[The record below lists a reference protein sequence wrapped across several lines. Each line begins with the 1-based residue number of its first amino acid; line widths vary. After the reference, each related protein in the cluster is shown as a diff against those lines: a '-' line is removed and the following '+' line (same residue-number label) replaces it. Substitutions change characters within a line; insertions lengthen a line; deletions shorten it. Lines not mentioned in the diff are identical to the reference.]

1 MMRTL
6 SFEWILTMDKPA
18 SQTERSRTLASQS
31 ATAVEGRPTLP
42 LGADGSAPEQTE
54 AEAGVPGRGRA
65 ERAEEPTW
73 GVTSDAE
80 PGTAAG
86 HFSASGAPRPIPAIP
101 GYELLGELGRG
112 GMGVVYK
119 ARQVRLNR
127 PCALKMILAGAHA
140 TPEAVAR
147 FMGEAEAIAKL
158 QHRHIVQIYSVGE
171 AGGLPFFELEYL
183 PGGGLEKRLDGTP
196 WVPKRA
202 ARLVEI
208 LARAMA
214 EAHRLGIVHR
224 DLKPAN
230 ILVASDGT
238 PKITDFGLAKAIGSE
253 SDLTQSNAVMG
264 SPSYMAPEQAG
275 GYTKQ
280 AGPAADIYAMGA
292 VLYELLTGRPPFR
305 GATLLETIEQVKTS
319 EPVPPS
325 RLVPKLPRDIETI
338 CLKCLEKDQEKR
350 YETAQALA
358 EDLKRFKADEP
369 ITARPINSTERAWR
383 WCRRNRLVAALA
395 SGIALAGVLGTTG
408 ATYYFLRALRGE
420 RLASEKATE
429 AQANAVTAKEQSAR
443 ANLAA
448 EKATA
453 EARRAD
459 KEAKNAAAEAQRA
472 RDEKLLADRRLYAA
486 VMNMAQ
492 QSWEKGRVDLMEQ
505 YLREATPARPED
517 PDLRGFEWFY
527 LDRLRQAD
535 LRTMSGHALVIH
547 GVAYSP
553 DGRLI
558 ASAGADQIVK
568 VWDTATGREVRTLK
582 GHTKVVDRV
591 VFSPDGLTLASS
603 SWDNT
608 IKLWNVAM
616 GTEVRTLSGHK
627 YNIRGLAY
635 SPDGRT
641 LASCSEEGS
650 LKLWDPSTGRETGPA
665 FKVQSGHTRL
675 AFSPD
680 GRTIVTGS
688 YERVPRLWDVATG
701 REVRALSGH
710 VQAVMDAVFSPDG
723 KSIATA
729 SMDRTVR
736 LWETATGRQIFSLR
750 GHANTIHGVAFSPDG
765 RRLASASQ
773 DHTVKL
779 WDTATGEEVHT
790 FRGHTNVVSS
800 VAFSPDGRTLASTSW
815 DQTVKLWDAST
826 NAEAMALRGHRGFVN
841 AVAISP
847 DGHTI
852 ASTSQDLSVR
862 LWDADTGRERLTLR
876 GHAINVGSVE
886 FSPDGRTLA
895 SASSNTF
902 VPNLEKIV
910 RLWDVATGR
919 ERRALEGH
927 SSPVNMLA
935 FSPDGRTLA
944 STSSSKDDSLR
955 VWDVAT
961 GQQAWIPRGP
971 SGSARILAFS
981 PDGHTL
987 VTGGSSKSVQ
997 LWDTA
1002 TGREVRS
1009 FTVSKEENS
1018 CSGLSFSP
1026 DGRALAVAVI
1036 DGQSIGGD
1044 HAINLCDPA
1053 TGEVK
1058 MTLRG
1063 HPARVFAPIFS
1074 PDGRR
1079 LAAAH
1084 QFGTVCIWDLSTGR
1098 MVLSLHTFAYEGGS
1112 PRFSPDGL
1120 KLVTPS
1126 DAFVK
1131 IWDATPMT
1139 PEQRVIREAR
1149 GLVVFLSLKS
1159 LPTDEVLA
1167 RIRRDPTISEPVR
1180 QLALE
1185 LARTAVAP
1193 LPANAGPEGVPEAPA
1208 VHR

>member
-1 MMRTL
+1 MMDRPT
-6 SFEWILTMDKPA
+6 SH
-18 SQTERSRTLASQS
+18 TERARSLAPHS
-31 ATAVEGRPTLP
+31 TTPDEDRPTLP
-42 LGADGSAPEQTE
+42 LGADSSIPDL
-54 AEAGVPGRGRA
+54 AETGPATRDRGRA
-65 ERAEEPTW
+65 HRAEEPTW
-73 GVTSDAE
+73 GVTGDAE

-86 HFSASGAPRPIPAIP
+86 SSPASGAQRPIPAIP
-101 GYELLGELGRG
+101 GYEILGELGRG

-147 FMGEAEAIAKL
+147 FIGEAESIAKL
-158 QHRHIVQIYSVGE
+158 QHRHIVQIFSIGE

-238 PKITDFGLAKAIGSE
+238 PKITDFGLAKAVGSD
-253 SDLTQSNAVMG
+253 SDLTQSNAIMG

-338 CLKCLEKDQEKR
+338 CLKCLEKDPARR
-350 YETAQALA
+350 YNDAQALA
-358 EDLKRFKADEP
+358 ADLKRFKADEP
-369 ITARPINSTERAWR
+369 IMARPINSTERAWR
-383 WCRRNRLVAALA
+383 WCRRNRLVAGLA
-395 SGIALAGVLGTTG
+395 GGIALAVVLGTIG
-408 ATYYFLRALRGE
+408 VTYTFLRALRSE
-420 RLASEKATE
+420 RLASQKATE
-429 AQANAVTAKEQSAR
+429 AQANAVTANQQTER
-443 ANLAA
+443 ANIAA
-448 EKATA
+448 NHAIA

-459 KEAKNAAAEAQRA
+459 QEARNAAREAQRA
-472 RDEKLLADRRLYAA
+472 QDEKLLADRRLYAA

-492 QSWEKGRVDLMEQ
+492 QSWEKGRVDLMER

-527 LDRLRQAD
+527 LDRLRQSD
-535 LRTMSGHALVIH
+535 LRTMSGHAFVIH

-558 ASAGADQIVK
+558 ASAGADQVVK

-582 GHTKVVDRV
+582 GHTKPVDRV
-591 VFSPDGLTLASS
+591 SFSPDGRTLASA

-608 IKLWNVAM
+608 IKLWNVAT
-616 GTEVRTLSGHK
+616 GLEVRTLRGHK
-627 YNIRGLAY
+627 FNIRGLAF
-635 SPDGRT
+635 SPDGGT
-641 LASCSEEGS
+641 LASCSEDGS
-650 LKLWDPSTGRETGPA
+650 LKLWDTATGRETGPA
-665 FKVQSGHTRL
+665 FKVESGHTRL

-701 REVRALSGH
+701 REVRTLSGH
-710 VQAVMDAVFSPDG
+710 VQPVLDVAFSPDG
-723 KSIATA
+723 KRVATA
-729 SMDRTVR
+729 SIDRTVR
-736 LWETATGRQIFSLR
+736 LWDTGTGRQILILR
-750 GHANTIHGVAFSPDG
+750 GHANAIYGVAFSPDG
-765 RRLASASQ
+765 RRLASASW

-779 WDTATGEEVHT
+779 WDIATGEEIHT

-826 NAEAMALRGHRGFVN
+826 NAEALALRGHTGLVN
-841 AVAISP
+841 EVAISP

-852 ASTSQDLSVR
+852 ASTSQDLTVR
-862 LWDADTGRERLTLR
+862 LWDAATGRERLTLR
-876 GHAINVGSVE
+876 GHTIDVGSVA

-895 SASSNTF
+895 SASSSTF
-902 VPNLEKIV
+902 VPNVEKIV

-927 SSPVNMLA
+927 SSPVSMLA

-944 STSSSKDDSLR
+944 STSGSKDDSLR

-961 GQQAWIPRGP
+961 GRQAWTPHGP
-971 SGSARILAFS
+971 NGFTRILAFS

-987 VTGGSSKSVQ
+987 VTGSSSKSVQ

-1036 DGQSIGGD
+1036 DGGSIGGD

-1058 MTLRG
+1058 MILRG
-1063 HPARVFAPIFS
+1063 HPARVFSPRFS

-1084 QFGTVCIWDLSTGR
+1084 QFGTVCVWDLSTGR
-1098 MVLSLHTFAYEGGS
+1098 MVLSLRTSAYSGRS
-1112 PRFSPDGL
+1112 PRFSPDGR
-1120 KLVTPS
+1120 KLVTGS
-1126 DAFVK
+1126 DVFVK

-1149 GLVVFLSLKS
+1149 GLVVFLSLTS

-1180 QLALE
+1180 KLALD
-1185 LARTAVAP
+1185 LAPQRVPFPEIVAD
-1193 LPANAGPEGVPEAPA
+1193 
-1208 VHR
+1208 

>member
-1 MMRTL
+1 MTDKHNSHTELTGAVGPRSKTPVEDRRT
-6 SFEWILTMDKPA
+6 I
-18 SQTERSRTLASQS
+18 
-31 ATAVEGRPTLP
+31 P
-42 LGADGSAPEQTE
+42 LGAESSVADQTYDVTRH
-54 AEAGVPGRGRA
+54 AEL
-65 ERAEEPTW
+65 
-73 GVTSDAE
+73 
-80 PGTAAG
+80 GTAPDSPAAG
-86 HFSASGAPRPIPAIP
+86 GDRRPIPAIP
-101 GYELLGELGRG
+101 GYEILGELGRG

-119 ARQVRLNR
+119 ARQIRLNR

-140 TPEAVAR
+140 TSESVAR
-147 FMGEAEAIAKL
+147 FLGEAEAIAKL
-158 QHRHIVQIYSVGE
+158 QHRHIVQIHAIGE

-230 ILVASDGT
+230 ILVAADGT
-238 PKITDFGLAKAIGSE
+238 PKITDFGLAKAVGSQ
-253 SDLTQSNAVMG
+253 SDLTQSNAIMG

-338 CLKCLEKDQEKR
+338 CLKCLEKDPAKR
-350 YETAQALA
+350 YNDAWALA

-369 ITARPINSTERAWR
+369 IMARPIDSTERAWR
-383 WCRRNRLVAALA
+383 WCRRNRLVAGLA
-395 SGIALAGVLGTTG
+395 GGIALAVVLGTIG

-420 RLASEKATE
+420 RLASEKAIE
-429 AQANAVTAKEQSAR
+429 AQANAVTANANAAKANEQTER
-443 ANLAA
+443 ANIAA
-448 EKATA
+448 NQATA

-459 KEAKNAAAEAQRA
+459 REARNAAKEAQRA
-472 RDEKLLADRRLYAA
+472 QDEKLLADRRLYAA

-505 YLREATPARPED
+505 YLCEATPARPED

-568 VWDTATGREVRTLK
+568 VWDTATGREVRTLR
-582 GHTKVVDRV
+582 GHTRVVDRV
-591 VFSPDGLTLASS
+591 VFSPDGRTLASS

-616 GTEVRTLSGHK
+616 GTEVRTLRGHK

-665 FKVQSGHTRL
+665 FKVESGHTRL

-710 VQAVMDAVFSPDG
+710 VQAVLDVAFSPDG
-723 KSIATA
+723 KSVATA
-729 SMDRTVR
+729 SVDRTVR
-736 LWETATGRQIFSLR
+736 LWETGTGRLIFSLR
-750 GHANTIHGVAFSPDG
+750 GHANRVDGVAFSPDG
-765 RRLASASQ
+765 RRLASASS

-779 WDTATGEEVHT
+779 WDTATGEEIHT

-826 NAEAMALRGHRGFVN
+826 TAEAMALRGHRGFVN

-847 DGHTI
+847 DGQTI
-852 ASTSQDLSVR
+852 ASTSQDLTVR
-862 LWDADTGRERLTLR
+862 LWDAGTGRERLTLR
-876 GHAINVGSVE
+876 GHTIDVGSVA

-895 SASSNTF
+895 SASNNTF
-902 VPNLEKIV
+902 VPNVEKIV
-910 RLWDVATGR
+910 RLWDVAAGR

-927 SSPVNMLA
+927 SSPVSTLA

-944 STSSSKDDSLR
+944 TTSGSKEDSLR

-961 GQQAWIPRGP
+961 GRPAWTPRGP
-971 SGSARILAFS
+971 NGFTRILAFS

-997 LWDTA
+997 VWDTA
-1002 TGREVRS
+1002 AGREVRS

-1036 DGQSIGGD
+1036 DGESIGGD

-1063 HPARVFAPIFS
+1063 HPARVSSPRFS

-1084 QFGTVCIWDLSTGR
+1084 QFGTVCVWDLSTGR
-1098 MVLSLHTFAYEGGS
+1098 MVLSLRTSAYGGGS
-1112 PRFSPDGL
+1112 LRFSPDGL
-1120 KLVTPS
+1120 KLVTAS

-1159 LPTDEVLA
+1159 LSTDEVLA
-1167 RIRRDPTISEPVR
+1167 RIRRDLTISEPVR
-1180 QLALE
+1180 KLALDLAPNRVPIPE
-1185 LARTAVAP
+1185 LVAD
-1193 LPANAGPEGVPEAPA
+1193 
-1208 VHR
+1208 